1 MISKPI
7 TYDQLEEAIKISFKD
22 DKFIIELYDP
32 NVEVSSVDDI
42 AIDIVRKVKEH
53 GKVQMKG
60 VYDKNKL
67 VGYFIRGGG
76 MLISFGIAVEYR
88 LRQFKRGLFD
98 IIKKDFKGMFICFL
112 WSKNVRGIRYLEK
125 NGMKVM
131 DSDRQLTK
139 LIYNG

>member
-32 NVEVSSVDDI
+32 NVVVTSVDDI
-42 AIDIVRKVKEH
+42 AADIIRKVKEH

-60 VYDKNKL
+60 IYDKNKL

-98 IIKKDFKGMFICFL
+98 IIKKDFKGMFVCFL

-139 LIYNG
+139 LIYQ

>member
-22 DKFIIELYDP
+22 DKFAIELYDP
-32 NVEVSSVDDI
+32 NVVVTSVDEIADDI
-42 AIDIVRKVKEH
+42 IRKVKEH

-60 VYDKNKL
+60 IYDKNKL

-76 MLISFGIAVEYR
+76 MLISFGISVEYR

-98 IIKKDFKGMFICFL
+98 IIKKDFKGMFVCFL
-112 WSKNVRGIRYLEK
+112 WSKNIRGIRYLEK
-125 NGMKVM
+125 HGMKVM

-139 LIYNG
+139 LIYQ